1 LQSMNTDIVSSQGTA
16 ISDALELS
24 ASFFDNPQ
32 TSKLV
37 ILVSDGEDHGSGSEE
52 AAEEARKKGMKLIT
66 VGVGTEKGGPIP
78 IKRNGVIES
87 FKRDN
92 DGEVVVTK
100 LYPDAL
106 KRIAERT
113 KGGYVYGG
121 STREVSEYVKNAL
134 ENIEKTEFES
144 KQVAEYQSQ
153 YQWFL
158 GIAFVLLLL
167 EIFLLERRTA
177 WIRKL
182 NLFNE
187 KE

>member
-1 LQSMNTDIVSSQGTA
+1 
-16 ISDALELS
+16 
-24 ASFFDNPQ
+24 
-32 TSKLV
+32 V
-37 ILVSDGEDHGSGSEE
+37 ILVSDGEDHGEGSEE
-52 AAEEARKKGMKLIT
+52 AAEKAKEKGIKLIT

-78 IKRNGVIES
+78 LKRNGVTES
-87 FKRDN
+87 FKRDS
-92 DGEVVVTK
+92 DGEVVITK

-106 KRIAERT
+106 KAIAART
-113 KGGYVYGG
+113 KGGYVNGN

-134 ENIEKTEFES
+134 QNIEKTEFES
-144 KQVAEYQSQ
+144 KQVASFESQ

-167 EIFLLERRTA
+167 EIFLLERKTA
-177 WIRKL
+177 WVKRL